1 MKTGFGRAA
10 PLIALVL
17 VLTVFVP
24 VFAMDGADDSFAAE
38 DGSSDYYYKQ
48 LDAKERVIY
57 TKIND
62 KAKSIDF
69 SDPDP
74 LKITFETTDFSDLT
88 LPNYS
93 EVEKAFYAHYYDH
106 PEIFWITSGFTYP
119 ESPTIS
125 YIILNCTATTN
136 ANLNKQK
143 SDLNAAVS
151 KITIDG
157 EFTYDKVKQIHDGIV
172 ENCSYDTDAL
182 GKEKPEA
189 HSIYG
194 IFVNGTAVCEGYAK
208 AFMYMCQKY
217 GVDVI
222 VSIGEG
228 VNSSGS
234 ESHMWNYVKME
245 DGAWYCMDVTWDD
258 PLVNGSDSGKV
269 YYTYYLVGADTEEN
283 GRKFTESHRDE
294 NKTEHGLNIPE
305 LNSTDYRLRP
315 GSEDK
320 VQLILC
326 DKDSAGVLSD
336 HYTLQVADIDCE
348 NGIREQMGSAGTAV
362 IRTSAFQFM
371 FTCAEM
377 KKISDTLTAASIT
390 EVTFGGTV
398 TKEDVKILAQ
408 YDFLKSVDFLYSKT
422 KSMDVYRP
430 SVSTGDVSSLGL
442 TQMQIGISAEFTN
455 VDLDMFLCA
464 WDVTDPDSPQKI
476 DAKSSEGYETFTVS
490 SLGAY
495 CAGNNPLIPGTD
507 MPFLYMIGIV
517 VLVFLLII
525 IVIKI
530 LLGHRKVSK
539 AAKKMAKSKK
549 NMQHYKQLYDDGE
562 LTRSQEKA
570 YRKAVKIYQKNQD
583 KLKE

>member
-1 MKTGFGRAA
+1 MKTISGRTA

-24 VFAMDGADDSFAAE
+24 VFAMDVADDSFAAE

-48 LDAKERVIY
+48 LDAKE
-57 TKIND
+57 KIVYNKIKE
-62 KAKSIDF
+62 KAVAL
-69 SDPDP
+69 DPD
-74 LKITFETTDFSDLT
+74 DLT
-88 LPNYS
+88 LDFVATDYPDNQLPTVS
-93 EVEKAFYAHYYDH
+93 EGQKSFYAYYYDH
-106 PEIFWITSGFTYP
+106 PEIFWVTSAITYSHIGDRMSSITL
-119 ESPTIS
+119 T
-125 YIILNCTATTN
+125 CTA
-136 ANLNKQK
+136 ANITDLNKQK

-172 ENCSYDTDAL
+172 ENCTYDSAAV
-182 GKEKPEA
+182 GKDKPEA

-194 IFVNGTAVCEGYAK
+194 IFVHGTAVCEGYAK

-222 VSIGEG
+222 VSIGKG

-234 ESHMWNYVKME
+234 EDHMWNYVKME

-269 YYTYYLVGADTEEN
+269 YYTYFLVGADTEEN
-283 GRKFTESHRDE
+283 GRKFTESHKDE
-294 NKTEHGLNIPE
+294 NKTDHGLNIPE
-305 LNSTDYRLRP
+305 LSKTDYRLRP

-320 VQLILC
+320 NILILC
-326 DKDSAGVLSD
+326 DTDSSGALSD
-336 HYTLQVADIDCE
+336 HYTLQVADIDAE

-362 IRTSAFQFM
+362 IRTSAFQFK

-377 KKISDTLTAASIT
+377 KKIHETLTAASVT

-408 YDFLKSVDFLYSKT
+408 YDFLESVDFLYSKT
-422 KSMDVYRP
+422 KSLDVYRP
-430 SVSTGDVSSLGL
+430 TISTGDVSSLGL
-442 TQMQIGISAEFTN
+442 SQMEVGISAEFGN
-455 VDLDMFLCA
+455 LDLSMFLYA

-476 DAKSSEGYETFTVS
+476 AADSADGYETFTVT

-495 CAGNNPLIPGTD
+495 CAGNNPVMPGTD

-517 VLVFLLII
+517 VLIFLAII
-525 IVIKI
+525 IVIKL

-570 YRKAVKIYQKNQD
+570 YRKAEKIYQKNQG
-583 KLKE
+583 KMKE

>member
-1 MKTGFGRAA
+1 MKTGFGRMA

-24 VFAMDGADDSFAAE
+24 VFAMDVADDSFAAE

-48 LDAKERVIY
+48 LDAKEKIVY
-57 TKIND
+57 TKIKE
-62 KAKSIDF
+62 KAVALL
-69 SDPDP
+69 DPADCEV
-74 LKITFETTDFSDLT
+74 TFTSTDFPGNT
-88 LPNYS
+88 LPIFN
-93 EVEKAFYAHYYDH
+93 EVTKAFYAFYYDH
-106 PEIFWITSGFTYP
+106 PEVFWITSQV
-119 ESPTIS
+119 S
-125 YIILNCTATTN
+125 YQTEGSDGTVTLHCSAKDS
-136 ANLNKQK
+136 ADLAKQK

-157 EFTYDKVKQIHDGIV
+157 EFTYDKIKQIHDGIV
-172 ENCSYDTDAL
+172 ENCYYDTKAL
-182 GKEKPEA
+182 TDNDPKA
-189 HSIYG
+189 HNIYG
-194 IFVNGTAVCEGYAK
+194 IFVKGAAVCEGYAR

-222 VSIGEG
+222 VSIGLG
-228 VNSSGS
+228 VNNSGS
-234 ESHMWNYVKME
+234 EDHMWNYVKME

-269 YYTYYLVGADTEEN
+269 YYTYFLVGTDTEEG
-283 GRKFTESHRDE
+283 GRKFTESHKDE
-294 NKTEHGLNIPE
+294 NKTDHGLNIPE
-305 LNSTDYRLRP
+305 LSTTDYRLRP

-320 VQLILC
+320 VELILC
-326 DKDSAGVLSD
+326 DKDSSGALSD
-336 HYTLQVADIDCE
+336 SYTLQVADIDCE

-362 IRTSAFQFM
+362 IRTSAFQFR
-371 FTCAEM
+371 FTCAEL
-377 KKISDTLTAASIT
+377 KKVSETLTAASIT

-408 YDFLKSVDFLYSKT
+408 YDFLESVDFLYSKT
-422 KSMDVYRP
+422 KSLDVYRP
-430 SVSTGDVSSLGL
+430 TLSTGDVSSLGL
-442 TQMQIGISAEFTN
+442 SQMEIGVSAEFSSL
-455 VDLDMFLCA
+455 DLDMFLYA

-476 DAKSSEGYETFTVS
+476 SAKSSEGYETFTVT

-495 CAGNNPLIPGTD
+495 CAGSNPLMPGSD

-517 VLVFLLII
+517 VLAFLLII

-570 YRKAVKIYQKNQD
+570 YRKAVKIYQKNQGNM
-583 KLKE
+583 KE

>member
-48 LDAKERVIY
+48 LDAKEKIVY
-57 TKIND
+57 TKIKE
-62 KAKSIDF
+62 KAIAL
-69 SDPDP
+69 DP
-74 LKITFETTDFSDLT
+74 SDLT
-88 LPNYS
+88 LEFTATDYPDNQLPTVS
-93 EVEKAFYAHYYDH
+93 EGQKCFYAYYYDH
-106 PEIFWITSGFTYP
+106 PEIFWVTSAITYSHIGDRMSSITL
-119 ESPTIS
+119 T
-125 YIILNCTATTN
+125 CTATNTSD
-136 ANLNKQK
+136 LNKQK

-157 EFTYDKVKQIHDGIV
+157 EFAYDKVKQIHDGIV
-172 ENCSYDTDAL
+172 ENCYYDTDAL
-182 GKEKPEA
+182 GKDKPEA

-194 IFVNGTAVCEGYAK
+194 IFVKGAAVCEGYAK

-222 VSIGEG
+222 VSIGTG

-234 ESHMWNYVKME
+234 EAHMWNYVKME

-305 LNSTDYRLRP
+305 LSSTDYRLRP

-320 VQLILC
+320 VELILC
-326 DKDSAGVLSD
+326 DKDSSGVLSD
-336 HYTLQVADIDCE
+336 HYTLQVADIDCP

-371 FTCAEM
+371 FTCEEM
-377 KKISDTLTAASIT
+377 KKISETLTAASIT

-398 TKEDVKILAQ
+398 MKEDVKILAQ

-422 KSMDVYRP
+422 KSLDVYRP
-430 SVSTGDVSSLGL
+430 SISTGDVSSLGL

-455 VDLDMFLCA
+455 LDLDMFLYA
-464 WDVTDPDSPQKI
+464 WDVSDPDSPQKI
-476 DAKSSEGYETFTVS
+476 DAKSSEGYETFTVT

-495 CAGNNPLIPGTD
+495 CAGSNPLFPGND

-517 VLVFLLII
+517 VAIFLLIV
-525 IVIKI
+525 IVIKL

-562 LTRSQEKA
+562 LTRSQQKA
-570 YRKAVKIYQKNQD
+570 YRKAEKIYQKNQGNM
-583 KLKE
+583 KE